1 VRGTVPT
8 SIEVEPGRGSSART
22 DAVEAVRRSGLVE
35 HLARTAGGPFGQTS
49 HTLGLLE
56 AMVDAAELGISAG
69 ERLRSVMLDEL
80 SAGAASFALPPL
92 GPEHRRLVAAFEL
105 VVVADELRR
114 RMDAAGGAPD
124 VTGAF
129 ESDGL
134 AELLEAEGEP
144 RDRFARVL
152 RLARAYAEQ
161 QPAGHTAP
169 DSSGGD
175 ALAARR
181 PGDRGPVAGI
191 VAFFLLLRRAVI
203 DLAHTSTVRPL
214 VTALEARRV
223 RVGGVAYHGLEAHME
238 PSPEASG
245 LLAVTLD
252 DIVGNDE
259 FLRAGTRLARDVAGF
274 DLERGRN
281 PKRFNPVLFGLGRPG
296 SGKTVAAHAVG
307 NFFLEHCRE
316 RRVPARFLVVR
327 RTDWASS
334 YQNASAQNLVRLF
347 REEVHGF
354 DGVCGVYWPD
364 IDTAFASRDSAQ
376 LRQEEKQD
384 LGAVFGVF
392 DGTLI
397 PRDGKW
403 FLICDANTLHMDEA
417 TISRIAQSPV
427 RVDGPTT
434 VEHYTRLMRG
444 ILLRD
449 LGRFLPGDDAAWGR
463 IAETARDLDLSGRN
477 VESICANL
485 RSHIQDFELPDEY
498 FSADPDEKDRI
509 VASLGRPADEALITK
524 QVQDYAEFRRQAEAE
539 AEQARFAG
547 EVEAIVR
554 RLNASRA
561 AAALAGPDEHRGQ
574 GGGA

>member
-1 VRGTVPT
+1 VTGTVSA

-22 DAVEAVRRSGLVE
+22 DAIEAVRRSGLVE
-35 HLARTAGGPFGQTS
+35 HLARAAGGPFGQTS
-49 HTLGLLE
+49 LTLGFLE
-56 AMVDAAELGISAG
+56 ALIDAAELGISAG

-105 VVVADELRR
+105 VVVADELSR

-124 VTGAF
+124 VTGAL

-152 RLARAYAEQ
+152 RLARAYAERQ
-161 QPAGHTAP
+161 SAGHAAP

-181 PGDRGPVAGI
+181 PGERGPVAGV

-203 DLAHTSTVRPL
+203 DLAHTSAVRPL

-223 RVGGVAYHGLEAHME
+223 RVGGVAYRGLEAQE
-238 PSPEASG
+238 TSLGASG

-252 DIVGNDE
+252 DIVGNED

-434 VEHYTRLMRG
+434 VEHYARLMRG

-449 LGRFLPGDDAAWGR
+449 LGRFLPGDDAAWRR
-463 IAETARDLDLSGRN
+463 IAEAARDMELSGRN

-498 FSADPDEKDRI
+498 FSAAPDEKDRI
-509 VASLGRPADEALITK
+509 VASLGRPADETLITK
-524 QVQDYAEFRRQAEAE
+524 QVQDYAAFRRQAETE
-539 AEQARFAG
+539 AEQARFVS

-561 AAALAGPDEHRGQ
+561 AAAIAGPDEHRGP